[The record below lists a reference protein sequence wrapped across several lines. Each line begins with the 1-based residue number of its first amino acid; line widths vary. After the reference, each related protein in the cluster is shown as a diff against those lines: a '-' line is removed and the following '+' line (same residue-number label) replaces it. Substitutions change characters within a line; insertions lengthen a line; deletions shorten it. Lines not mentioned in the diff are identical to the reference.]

1 MKNIFAISTIIPILS
16 LKEMTPKLCI
26 NCKFY
31 ISDSFKG
38 TEYGRCSLFKRKGMD
53 NDSGK
58 DSFLYCLTARTYEEL
73 CCKEGKKYV
82 KISLDFSA
90 NIFNRQPGE
99 PSP

>member
-1 MKNIFAISTIIPILS
+1 MKNIFAIASSTIIPILS

-31 ISDSFKG
+31 ISESFKG

-58 DSFLYCLTARTYEEL
+58 DSFMFCLTARTYEEL
-73 CCKEGKKYV
+73 CGKEGNKYV
-82 KISLDFSA
+82 NKLDK
-90 NIFNRQPGE
+90 
-99 PSP
+99 

>member
-1 MKNIFAISTIIPILS
+1 MKRILGSICSIMTVRS
-16 LKEMTPKLCI
+16 LKEITPKSCV

-58 DSFLYCLTARTYEEL
+58 DSFLYCLTARTYEDL
-73 CCKEGKKYV
+73 CGKEGKKYV
-82 KISLDFSA
+82 NKLD
-90 NIFNRQPGE
+90 NKNLY
-99 PSP
+99 

>member
-1 MKNIFAISTIIPILS
+1 MKNIFAIVSSTIIPILS

-31 ISDSFKG
+31 ISESFKG

-58 DSFLYCLTARTYEEL
+58 DSFMFCLTARTYEEL
-73 CCKEGKKYV
+73 CGKEGKKYIN
-82 KISLDFSA
+82 KLD
-90 NIFNRQPGE
+90 NIE
-99 PSP
+99 DV

>member
-58 DSFLYCLTARTYEEL
+58 DSFLFCLTARTYEEL
-73 CCKEGKKYV
+73 CGKEGKKYV
-82 KISLDFSA
+82 NKPDNKIVLHLEDLK
-90 NIFNRQPGE
+90 
-99 PSP
+99 

>member
-1 MKNIFAISTIIPILS
+1 MKKVFAIFSPTIIPILS
-16 LKEMTPKLCI
+16 SKEMTPKLCV

-73 CCKEGKKYV
+73 CGKEGKNY
-82 KISLDFSA
+82 ISKQD
-90 NIFNRQPGE
+90 N
-99 PSP
+99 